1 MNVGAVAGSA
11 ALALALATACGPP
24 RLPDDTASRVALA
37 VGARSSAER
46 AVGGPTAL
54 PPATL
59 SFVRPATPLR
69 GANGL
74 ACRDRQLLVA
84 EALGNRV
91 LRVAADGSFESIPL
105 PTGVRGPRDL
115 AVDGTGDVYVAAA
128 GSGEVWRQRASDGG
142 WNVVARGLPEVS
154 GIAIDARG
162 RVFAATCDAH
172 GRIVELDPEGRG
184 TPRLVASGLGC
195 AGSMTAVGDEA
206 LIVPLR
212 TAGSVVRVGLADGA
226 RRTVAEGLRVPTAA
240 KHAPDGTVVIV
251 ESATGVIRELPISNE
266 GGGRGAERAR
276 LAPGLDGFATC
287 GESGVASNLVTGEI
301 TVFKPWPSGP
311 RVLERGGLAE
321 PHGLAQAGEDL
332 LVSDGV
338 SLRRIRSGSVD
349 VLATTTIDGI
359 PPPFALAIGS
369 GGSAWVTVPE
379 QGEVHRIDLVER
391 TSRKVAGGFDRPTSI
406 LATADGAVIVADTG
420 AGRIVRIDADGST
433 RTLASGLV
441 SPLGLALRG
450 GQILTTE
457 PTGGRVLGIREG
469 SPPALVATA
478 LAAPG
483 GVAADAAG
491 HVFVAETRTG
501 ALLRLDPDGS
511 HRKIATGFAFGD
523 AEADPSPIAM
533 LASSD
538 GSILVALPSNGS
550 IVRVKP

>member
-1 MNVGAVAGSA
+1 LNVGAVAGSA

-24 RLPDDTASRVALA
+24 RLPDDSAARVA
-37 VGARSSAER
+37 VGARASAER
-46 AVGGPTAL
+46 AAGGPTAL

-74 ACRDRQLLVA
+74 ACRDRQVLVA
-84 EALGNRV
+84 EAVGDRV

-105 PTGVRGPRDL
+105 PSGVRGPRDL
-115 AVDGTGDVYVAAA
+115 AVDGRGDLYVAAA

-154 GIAIDARG
+154 GIAVNARG
-162 RVFAATCDAH
+162 RVFAATCDGE

-184 TPRLVASGLGC
+184 SPRPLANGLGC
-195 AGSMTAVGDEA
+195 PRAMTAEGEDA
-206 LIVPLR
+206 LIAPLR
-212 TAGSVVRVGLADGA
+212 SAGSVVRVGIADGA
-226 RRTVAEGLRVPTAA
+226 RRTVAEGLRVPAA
-240 KHAPDGTVVIV
+240 VRRAPDGSVVVV
-251 ESATGVIRELPISNE
+251 ESATGVIRELAIANDA
-266 GGGRGAERAR
+266 GGTGEERAR

-287 GESGVASNLVTGEI
+287 GESGVTSNFVTGEI

-321 PHGLAQAGEDL
+321 PRGLALTGEDL

-338 SLRRIRSGSVD
+338 SIRRIRGGSVD
-349 VLATTTIDGI
+349 LLAAATIDGI
-359 PPPFALAIGS
+359 PPPFALAIGA

-379 QGEVHRIDLVER
+379 LGEVHRVDLVER
-391 TSRKVAGGFDRPTSI
+391 AGRKVAGGFDRPTSI
-406 LATADGAVIVADTG
+406 LATSDGGVVVADTG
-420 AGRIVRIDADGST
+420 AGRIVRVEADGSS

-483 GVAADAAG
+483 GATVDAAG
-491 HVFVAETRTG
+491 HVFVAETRTVSV
-501 ALLRLDPDGS
+501 LRLDPDGS

-523 AEADPSPIAM
+523 AEVDPSPIAM
-533 LASSD
+533 LAAPD
-538 GSILVALPSNGS
+538 GSILVAVPSNGS
-550 IVRVKP
+550 VARVKP